1 MTDAANQQFNK
12 SSILLTKQLSK
23 DVKKSQGIY
32 FTPHSISHQLVTKA
46 LSYLHLHLPD
56 TPNISFLEPSCG
68 SCEIIC
74 AIDSLNFSNKN
85 VSITGIELNTDVYK
99 EISTLTFKH
108 PVELI
113 NADFISIDEDKE
125 YDAIL
130 GNPPY
135 FVCKKEMVPAKY
147 GGFIVGRPNMFGV
160 FILHSLAKLKLG
172 GILAFVIPKSFLN
185 SMYYAKIRNYI
196 KQTCC
201 ILAIDDY
208 KTNNDFLDTKQA
220 TFGLIIQKLKSESS
234 INESSINECIFSL
247 RLNGNFI
254 FTPDAEYLKTFFENS
269 TTIQQLGLAVKTGPI
284 VWNEN
289 KDRLTNDETQTI
301 LLYNTNVTNENKIKL
316 TTFKNNEKTQYI
328 NTDGTTEPVIV
339 VNRGNGNASY
349 KFKYALVDRLM
360 PFVVENHL
368 NIIYSPQPM
377 EKNKL
382 INIYKQVIR
391 GFENPKTEKFIDMF
405 FGNNGLSKT
414 ELETIVPIYL

>member
-1 MTDAANQQFNK
+1 MSDTVNQEFNK
-12 SSILLTKQLSK
+12 SSLSLTKQLSK

-32 FTPHSISHQLVTKA
+32 FTPPSISHQLVTKA
-46 LSYLHLHLPD
+46 LSNLQIPTD
-56 TPNISFLEPSCG
+56 DATKISILEPSCG

-74 AIDSLNFSNKN
+74 AIDSAIKN
-85 VSITGIELNTDVYK
+85 VSITGIELNSDIYK
-99 EISTLTFKH
+99 EITTMTFTN
-108 PVELI
+108 PTELI
-113 NADFISIDEDKE
+113 NADFITLEHEKQ

-135 FVCKKEMVPAKY
+135 FVCKKEAVPPKY
-147 GGFIVGRPNMFGV
+147 SEFIVGRPNMFGI
-160 FILHSLAKLKLG
+160 FILHSLSKLKIG

-185 SMYYAKIRNYI
+185 SMYYANIRNYI

-208 KTNNDFLDTKQA
+208 KTNNDFLETKQS
-220 TFGLIIQKLKSESS
+220 TFGLIIKKLNSESS
-234 INESSINECIFSL
+234 FGDCCGYSL

-254 FTPDAEYLKTFFENS
+254 FTSDAEYLKTFFENS

-284 VWNEN
+284 VWNER
-289 KDRLTNDETQTI
+289 KDQLTNDETQTI
-301 LLYNTNVTNENKIKL
+301 LLYNTNVTNDNKIKL
-316 TTFKNNEKTQYI
+316 TTFKNGEKTQYI
-328 NTDGTTEPVIV
+328 NAVGSTDPIIV

-368 NIIYSPQPM
+368 NIIYSPLPM

-382 INIYKQVIR
+382 INIYKQIIR
-391 GFENPKTEKFIDMF
+391 GFENPKTEKFIEMF

>member
-1 MTDAANQQFNK
+1 MSDASTQQFNN

-32 FTPHSISHQLVTKA
+32 FTPRSISHQLVTKA
-46 LSYLHLHLPD
+46 VSHLQD
-56 TPNISFLEPSCG
+56 TTNISILEPSCG
-68 SCEIIC
+68 SCEIIG
-74 AIDSLNFSNKN
+74 AIDSLDFSSES
-85 VSITGIELNTDVYK
+85 VSITGIELNADVYK
-99 EISTLTFKH
+99 EITALTFKH
-108 PVELI
+108 PTELI
-113 NADFISIDEDKE
+113 NADFLSIDIENDKK

-135 FVCKKEMVPAKY
+135 FVCKKEMVPTKY
-147 GGFIVGRPNMFGV
+147 REYIVGRPNMFGI
-160 FILHSLAKLKLG
+160 FILHSLAKLKIG

-185 SMYYAKIRNYI
+185 SMYYSKIRNYI

-220 TFGLIIQKLKSESS
+220 TFGLIIQKFKSETS
-234 INESSINECIFSL
+234 ISDTSISECIYSL
-247 RLNGNFI
+247 SLNGNFI
-254 FTPDAEYLKTFFENS
+254 FTPNAEYLKTFFVNS

-289 KDRLTNDETQTI
+289 KDKLTNDDTQTI
-301 LLYNTNVTNENKIKL
+301 LLYNTNVTNDNKIKL
-316 TTFKNNEKTQYI
+316 TTFKNGEKTQYI
-328 NTDGTTEPVIV
+328 HADGTTEPVIV

-368 NIIYSPQPM
+368 NIIYSPKPM
-377 EKNKL
+377 EKSKL
-382 INIYKQVIR
+382 INIYKQVIH
-391 GFENPKTEKFIDMF
+391 GFENPKTEKFIEMF